1 MIIAAI
7 DPGPTHS
14 ALLVL
19 EGTRVHLAAPAFENA
34 AVLEWIRN
42 GDDELEIVADVLL
55 IEKIEAQGMAVGA
68 EVFETVFW
76 SGRFAQAWEAGVGDV
91 AVRIGRRAIKLAL
104 CGTSRAN
111 DGNIRAAL
119 LDRFGG
125 LTAAVGKKRTPG
137 PLYGVKS
144 HAWAALALAVTYQQ
158 QDGMPP
164 V

>member
-14 ALLVL
+14 ALVVL
-19 EGTRVHLAAPAFENA
+19 EGMTVRSAAPALENA
-34 AVLEWIRN
+34 DVLNWIRN
-42 GDDELEIVADVLL
+42 GDGDELADVLL

-76 SGRFAQAWEAGVGDV
+76 SGRFAQAWEQDVGGAV
-91 AVRIGRRAIKLAL
+91 VRIGRRAIKLAL
-104 CGTSRAN
+104 CGTARAN

-125 LTAAVGKKRTPG
+125 VTAAVGKKREPG
-137 PLYGVKS
+137 PLYGVRS
-144 HAWAALALAVTYQQ
+144 HSWAALALAVTYQQ